1 MTAASQQIVT
11 AYEDLGMTIDEIAAQ
26 GLGEPVA
33 IKAVLLQWSQK
44 YREDTKTNKSCDFTD
59 EDHDQVLAVI
69 RNAAMYAEDE
79 HLRFR
84 AAKYIRDDKKGR
96 LDLNRGFKNLNI
108 SLQTFTVH
116 LERANKIIARREN
129 QTAAPQTPSQVI
141 DVDMSVKPA

>member
-59 EDHDQVLAVI
+59 EDRDQALAVI

-84 AAKYIRDDKKGR
+84 AAKYIHDS
-96 LDLNRGFKNLNI
+96 I
-108 SLQTFTVH
+108 S
-116 LERANKIIARREN
+116 
-129 QTAAPQTPSQVI
+129 
-141 DVDMSVKPA
+141 